1 MAQAIQ
7 QRGQLDMVLAAVQR
21 EYDEMPGLVLTAEQ
35 AQRLWALEP
44 RMCRAVLGELVDAG
58 YLRRTDAG
66 KFMKPSAA

>member
-7 QRGQLDMVLAAVQR
+7 QRGHIDAVLAAVQR

-44 RMCRAVLGELVDAG
+44 RMCKAVLGELVQTG

-66 KFMKPSAA
+66 QFMKPSAA

>member
-1 MAQAIQ
+1 MARAIHQ
-7 QRGQLDMVLAAVQR
+7 QSQIDMVVAAVQR

-44 RMCRAVLGELVDAG
+44 RMCRTVLGRLVETG

-66 KFMKPSAA
+66 RFMKPSAA